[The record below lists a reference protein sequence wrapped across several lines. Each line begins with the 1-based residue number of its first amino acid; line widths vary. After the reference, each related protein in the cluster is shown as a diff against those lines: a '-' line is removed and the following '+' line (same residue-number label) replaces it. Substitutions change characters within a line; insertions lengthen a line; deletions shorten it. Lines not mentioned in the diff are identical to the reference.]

1 VKTYYF
7 MKKPMYLQSC
17 NHSQI
22 PKTISWYKCLC
33 DTASS
38 ALGKETRSMEH
49 VISKD
54 GTPIAYER
62 SGAGPALVLVHGT
75 TTDHTH
81 WLPLLPKLERFFTV
95 YTVDRRGRGQS
106 GDTEPYAIQREFE
119 DMVAV
124 VDSIS
129 GTVGLLGH
137 SYGALCCLEAA
148 LLTTNISKLALYEPP
163 IYTHIKQSHPPEFL
177 ERITAYLKAGK
188 PEEAVL
194 VLYEIA
200 QISPEELN
208 MLRSLPSWS
217 ARVAAA
223 HTIPR
228 EQTSVEH
235 YAFNPDRFRNL
246 NTPTLLLLGGES
258 SPFYKAGTETL
269 HASLPNSHIAVLSG
283 QQHAAMVTEPELFL
297 QEIINFF
304 AATS

>member
-1 VKTYYF
+1 
-7 MKKPMYLQSC
+7 
-17 NHSQI
+17 
-22 PKTISWYKCLC
+22 
-33 DTASS
+33 
-38 ALGKETRSMEH
+38 MEH

-163 IYTHIKQSHPPEFL
+163 IYTKIKQSHAADTL
-177 ERITAYLKAGK
+177 DRINAHLKAGN
-188 PEEAVL
+188 PEDAVL
-194 VLYEIA
+194 LLYKIA
-200 QISPEELN
+200 QISADELN
-208 MLRSLPSWS
+208 SLVS
-217 ARVAAA
+217 A
-223 HTIPR
+223 
-228 EQTSVEH
+228 
-235 YAFNPDRFRNL
+235 
-246 NTPTLLLLGGES
+246 
-258 SPFYKAGTETL
+258 
-269 HASLPNSHIAVLSG
+269 
-283 QQHAAMVTEPELFL
+283 
-297 QEIINFF
+297 
-304 AATS
+304 